1 MIKNYF
7 KIAFRNIKRYSTYSI
22 LNISGMAIGIASAI
36 LILLW
41 VQDEWNYDRHFKN
54 AGELFRIIQN
64 ENPAGGE
71 ASLLAPTP
79 GLLTTTLKEQYPE
92 IVSTSRYEPHCELR
106 LKKGDQFVHETSVA
120 AVDNDFLKMFN
131 ISFING
137 DINTALNEPHNI
149 ILTEEMAHKYF
160 GSDDPL
166 GKTLQESLG
175 YPVTVTGIVKSLPY
189 NSHLR
194 FDFIVPIGLLKE
206 RGAPIDDW
214 AFLCYNYIELKKG
227 TDGKSVDNKIRGF
240 IKRNKQ
246 GGNAEIFLQ
255 NIKKIH
261 LFSARK
267 YTFDIGGNG
276 DITYVRIMGLIA
288 AFILLIACINFM
300 NLSTA
305 QSVRRAKEIGVRK
318 VAGANKR
325 KIIVQFLGE
334 SLLIV
339 FVAHIVAMIL
349 VELLLPGFNSFTG
362 KQLAI
367 HYRSTGLY
375 TGLITVVL
383 FCGLLSGS
391 YPALYL
397 SSLKPLDIM
406 KGSITKNPGNT
417 LFRRMLVIFQF
428 SLSIMLVIC
437 TLIVA
442 SQLSYIQ
449 NKNLGF
455 NKDNIGYFMFPAAP
469 WDPKLKTLKKELGNN
484 PEIESVTKVFFNYA
498 NPLNV
503 EGTSGGYNWIG
514 KMTGDDVLFYNI
526 SADEDYAST
535 FKLELKEGRYFSP
548 EFSTDKTAIVINE
561 QAAKILGFK
570 DPVGEIITT
579 HEGSKLNII
588 GVVKDFHFKSLHTK
602 IGPLIMQIGEANNFF
617 IRMKHDNITSTI
629 ESIKKTYNS
638 FKPDIPLDFHFLNDD
653 FENLYR
659 SEQRISRI
667 LSYFSVLAIII
678 SCLGLIGLSSFMTV
692 LRTKEIG
699 IRKINGAKP
708 DEIFSLLSGEYVKW
722 VLVSIII
729 ACPVAWYA
737 MHKWLQNFAYRINIS
752 WWVFAMAGAI
762 ALLIALLTVSIQ
774 SYKAAGKNPVEA
786 LRYE

>member
-7 KIAFRNIKRYSTYSI
+7 KIALRNIKRYYTYSF
-22 LNISGMAIGIASAI
+22 LNISGMAIGLAASI

-41 VQDEWNYDRHFKN
+41 VYDEWSYDRNFKN
-54 AGELFRIIQN
+54 ADELFRIIQN
-64 ENPAGGE
+64 GNPSGGE
-71 ASLLAPTP
+71 SSLLAPTP

-92 IVSTSRYEPHCELR
+92 IIRASRYDPHSELR
-106 LKKGDQFVHETSVA
+106 IKKGDEFIHEMTVA
-120 AVDNDFLKMFN
+120 AIDQDFLKMFN
-131 ISFING
+131 IKFVEG
-137 DINTALNEPHNI
+137 DLNSALDEPHNVV
-149 ILTEEMAHKYF
+149 LTEEMAHKYF
-160 GSDDPL
+160 GDEDPL

-175 YPVTVTGIVKSLPY
+175 YQMKVTGVVKKPH
-189 NSHLR
+189 NSHLSY
-194 FDFIVPIGLLKE
+194 DFLVPFGLLAE
-206 RGAPIDDW
+206 RGAPLNDW
-214 AFLCYNYIELKKG
+214 HFLCYNYIELKKG
-227 TDGKSVDNKIRGF
+227 TDSKIVNTNIRDLIKKNARGS
-240 IKRNKQ
+240 NS
-246 GGNAEIFLQ
+246 EIFLQ

-339 FVAHIVAMIL
+339 FVAHIIAMIL
-349 VELLLPGFNSFTG
+349 VELLLPGFNAFTG
-362 KQLAI
+362 KHLAVD
-367 HYRSTGLY
+367 YRSVGLY
-375 TGLITVVL
+375 TGLFTIVL

-406 KGSITKNPGNT
+406 KGVITKNPGNT
-417 LFRRMLVIFQF
+417 QFRRVLVIFQF
-428 SLSIMLVIC
+428 SLSVILVIC
-437 TLIVA
+437 TLIVG
-442 SQLSYIQ
+442 SQLSYLQ

-469 WDPKLKTLKKELGNN
+469 WDPKLNTLKKELISN
-484 PEIESVTKVFFNYA
+484 PEIESVTRVFFNYA

-503 EGTSGGYNWIG
+503 EGTSSGYSWTG
-514 KMTGDDVLFYNI
+514 KMTSDDVLFYNI
-526 SADEDYAST
+526 SADEDYART
-535 FKLELKEGRYFSP
+535 FKLGIKEGRYFST
-548 EFSTDKTAIVINE
+548 EFSTDKTAVVINE
-561 QAAKILGFK
+561 QAAKTLGFK

-579 HEGSKLNII
+579 REGSKLNII
-588 GVVKDFHFKSLHTK
+588 GVVTDFHFKSLHTR
-602 IGPLIMQIGEANNFF
+602 IGPLIMSIGESNNFF
-617 IRMKHDNITSTI
+617 IRMKPGNITSTL

-653 FENLYR
+653 FDKLYL
-659 SEQRISRI
+659 SEQRVSRI
-667 LSYFSVLAIII
+667 LRYFSFLAIII
-678 SCLGLIGLSSFMTV
+678 SCLGLIGLSSFMTIR
-692 LRTKEIG
+692 RTKEIG
-699 IRKINGAKP
+699 IRKINGAKS
-708 DEIFSLLSGEYVKW
+708 DEIFTLLSAEYMKW
-722 VLVSIII
+722 VLVSICIG
-729 ACPVAWYA
+729 CPVAWYA
-737 MHKWLQNFAYRINIS
+737 MHKWLQNFAYHMDIHLWIFVLS
-752 WWVFAMAGAI
+752 GVV
-762 ALLIALLTVSIQ
+762 ALIIALLTVSWQ
-774 SYKAAGKNPVEA
+774 ALRAATKNPVDA